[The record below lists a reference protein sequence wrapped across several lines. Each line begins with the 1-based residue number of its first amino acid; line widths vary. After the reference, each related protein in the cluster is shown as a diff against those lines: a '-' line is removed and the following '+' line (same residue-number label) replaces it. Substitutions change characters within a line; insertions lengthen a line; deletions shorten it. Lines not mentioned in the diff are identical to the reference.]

1 MKFETEMKMT
11 GKIFWSVVSACMA
24 AAAVN
29 AFVSGP
35 SSPAASTRLF
45 SDVTDGE
52 TPGLSR
58 RQVGELT
65 VAGLGLGV
73 SFLGTRENKPT
84 DYGLWGVLPVGTY
97 KTKKTM
103 LKEIVPD
110 TIWTLDQKF
119 GILNVQVPI
128 RMTVV
133 KLKGGGL
140 FVYNPVAATPECVS
154 MLKDLVAKHGD
165 IKHIVVGSVALEH
178 KAYAGVL
185 SQKFPKADVWLA
197 PGQYSF
203 PVNLPS
209 PFLGYPTGRTKT
221 VPTRAEDAPKEWN
234 DTFDFLTL
242 GPFKSRDGAFAE
254 TVFRHKD
261 SKTLIVTDT
270 VLEVTD
276 EVPEILELD
285 PAPLLYHARDTV
297 TSVVENTPETR
308 KIGWRRVALFGLFFT
323 PSAIE
328 IKDAGVAYNERRQDI
343 NPDFLGIYPWD
354 WVRDDKASFD
364 ALKGGLLCAP
374 ILQTLILNRTPIQ
387 VLDFADAVSKWDIER
402 IIPAHFKN
410 DLKYGGKDY
419 RAAFS
424 FLEANGVPKGLPK
437 PLDGDL
443 QFLKESEEGLI
454 ESGAIVPCPPL
465 PGGKFSRDEILAQT
479 ILKSLVL

>member
-1 MKFETEMKMT
+1 
-11 GKIFWSVVSACMA
+11 MA
-24 AAAVN
+24 VAVAS
-29 AFVSGP
+29 AFVSEP
-35 SSPAASTRLF
+35 TSPTRDATRLF
-45 SDVTDGE
+45 SQATE
-52 TPGLSR
+52 SESSGLSR

-97 KTKKTM
+97 KTKKTL
-103 LKEIVPD
+103 LKEIVPGQ
-110 TIWTLDQKF
+110 IWTFDQKF

-133 KLKGGGL
+133 KLKSGGL
-140 FVYNPVAATPECVS
+140 FIYNPVAATPECVD
-154 MLKDLVAKHGD
+154 MLKGLIKQHGPL
-165 IKHIVVGSVALEH
+165 KHIVVGSVALEH

-185 SQKFPKADVWLA
+185 AQKFPKADVWLA

-209 PFLGYPTGRTKT
+209 PFLGYPIGRTKT
-221 VPTRAEDAPKEWN
+221 VPERPEDAPKEWT
-234 DTFDFLTL
+234 DTFDFMTL
-242 GPFKSRDGAFAE
+242 GPFKSRDGAFSE
-254 TVFRHKD
+254 TVFRHKE

-285 PAPLLYHARDTV
+285 PTPLLYHARDTV
-297 TSVVENTPETR
+297 TSVVDNTPETR

-323 PSAIE
+323 PSAID
-328 IKDAGVAYNERRQDI
+328 IKDADVAFNERREDI
-343 NPDFLGIYPWD
+343 NSDFIGIYPWD
-354 WVRDDKASFD
+354 WSRDDKASFD

-374 ILQTLILNRTPIQ
+374 ILQALILNRTPIQ

-419 RAAFS
+419 RKAFS
-424 FLEANGVPKGLPK
+424 FLEATGVPKGLPK
-437 PLDGDL
+437 PLDADFK
-443 QFLKESEEGLI
+443 FLRESEDGLI

-479 ILKSLVL
+479 VLKSLVL